1 MLTSHAMPPQ
11 STLGPGGSPL
21 VVAVTSGLLVVD
33 VATVSEV
40 EVVAAWSVVTLEFVC
55 PPTLEA
61 VSVVE
66 LELVD
71 VPPIDEV
78 DEELLLEVVALVA
91 PPSPAPP
98 SELPP
103 NTPSQSGA
111 QAQIV
116 RVMKPSPS
124 RRLNSVRGMAGSFP

>member
-1 MLTSHAMPPQ
+1 MPPQ